1 MDKVFAGAGITPG
14 HAILVPEEVKDA
26 IKSSS
31 GWLNVPMTCLVMIG
45 VLLIWVMAIVILIS
59 CFGRLFKMF
68 MYVAISPIPLST
80 FAGEPTQS
88 IGKGFLKSF
97 AGVCMEGVVILLAC
111 AVYSAY
117 GSTSMLS
124 TPDNNLTN
132 AGIIWNYFADLMIYL
147 FILAAAIKTADRV
160 GKEMMG
166 L

>member
-1 MDKVFAGAGITPG
+1 
-14 HAILVPEEVKDA
+14 
-26 IKSSS
+26 
-31 GWLNVPMTCLVMIG
+31 MIG

-97 AGVCMEGVVILLAC
+97 AGVCMEGVVIVLAC

-160 GKEMMG
+160 GKEMIGM
-166 L
+166 